1 LARATVKR
9 LIRGDR
15 RHKAKLAGLGWVRWD
30 EGKGR
35 SGTRYRL
42 TDEGAKVANILA
54 KGLSVGKATLRAL
67 ATDYLRKQRR
77 PLPPDALDAFVT
89 GYIEKGL
96 AALQDRRVVAIL
108 LALIPTA
115 KNVTKNV
122 TTSFISMPSNDGFKN
137 RCSHQAVPSS
147 KLALAERLYR
157 DYGVRWWVAEDLA
170 ARYSPLAIK
179 AAIALRERR
188 NGAIYNPAGFIVY
201 LLRDGYAQRLAEA
214 WRRARPR
221 PRPTRKPP
229 DEPDWDAIVA
239 ALREALAPYGI
250 RVDDAGR
257 AVLPNYLLPLP
268 PDPDEAVA
276 LLWRHGFL
284 RDGNGQDADQ
294 DPADAPDQAPT
305 DADALTDDAPT
316 VADPT
321 EALRAADDAD
331 DGDDEDDDGE
341 PLPPPTCDL
350 CGRSQGEPH
359 PALNKGQVNNLM
371 ALSRLS
377 DAFKHRFGLP
387 EFGVICRGCYM
398 TLCRTLIL
406 GGQPDPADAPD
417 QAPTVADPTE
427 ALRAADD
434 ADDGD
439 DEDDD
444 GEPLPPPS
452 CDLCGRK
459 EGEPHPALASWQRND
474 FLCLSELSDDFKQR
488 FGLPKAGL
496 LCRGCYVTLCRTL
509 CPADQDQNTEAT
521 ETDQAPKDNDD
532 AIADAK
538 PDSHQPDR
546 SDGQNDPSDDSE
558 NCPNPLVKVFLLPDS
573 AAEAFQPV
581 VRDLM
586 TAFKTKDATEIVK
599 DGVTYRLK
607 DFRPLEG
614 GLAFAL
620 IEVDATTLP
629 PETQALIDELCR
641 LYKRDGTVAIERGCL
656 RVEIAEVI
664 RLAEGKALYRF
675 SVTKLDKGRKQR

>member
-1 LARATVKR
+1 MPTQYCPTVNIAHAVKSDESKIAGIDAQNLAIHWLSRWQAGLDDKRCLAILKALYDANAYSPRFALSARAIGKLTGLHHQVIKR
-9 LIRGDR
+9 LIRGDKR
-15 RHKAKLAGLGWVRWD
+15 CRAKLMGLVAWLN
-30 EGKGR
+30 GKGR
-35 SGTRYRL
+35 RGARYWL
-42 TDEGAKVANILA
+42 TPEGAKVAELLA
-54 KGLSVGKATLRAL
+54 KGFQVGKATLTAL
-67 ATDYLRKQRR
+67 ATDRQRR
-77 PLPPDALDAFVT
+77 KMAHLPKMAHQNGTPTENNTMLPYGSYNECSLTAVALSKPVRKPLSP
-89 GYIEKGL
+89 
-96 AALQDRRVVAIL
+96 
-108 LALIPTA
+108 
-115 KNVTKNV
+115 
-122 TTSFISMPSNDGFKN
+122 
-137 RCSHQAVPSS
+137 
-147 KLALAERLYR
+147 LAERLCR
-157 DYGVRWWVAEDLA
+157 DYGIRWWVAEDLV
-170 ARYSPLAIK
+170 ARYSPLEIK

-188 NGAIYNPAGFIVY
+188 NGAIVNEAGFIIY
-201 LLRDGYAQRLAEA
+201 SLREGYARRLAEA

-239 ALREALAPYGI
+239 ALRDALAPYGI
-250 RVDDAGR
+250 RVDDEGSADFPNGR
-257 AVLPNYLLPLP
+257 VKLP
-268 PDPDEAVA
+268 PDPDEALD
-276 LLWRHGFL
+276 LLRRHGLL

-294 DPADAPDQAPT
+294 DPADAPDQALK

-316 VADPT
+316 VADAT

-331 DGDDEDDDGE
+331 DGDD
-341 PLPPPTCDL
+341 
-350 CGRSQGEPH
+350 
-359 PALNKGQVNNLM
+359 A
-371 ALSRLS
+371 
-377 DAFKHRFGLP
+377 
-387 EFGVICRGCYM
+387 I
-398 TLCRTLIL
+398 
-406 GGQPDPADAPD
+406 
-417 QAPTVADPTE
+417 ADPLTYPT
-427 ALRAADD
+427 
-434 ADDGD
+434 DGD
-439 DEDDD
+439 DDDDEDDDD

-488 FGLPKAGL
+488 FGLPEAGL

-586 TAFKTKDATEIVK
+586 TAFKTKGATEIVK

-607 DFRPLEG
+607 DFRPLQG

-629 PETQALIDELCR
+629 NEAQALIDELCR

-664 RLAEGKALYRF
+664 RLAEGKTLYRF